1 MSQMNVMVTD
11 KPIYMDYAATT
22 PLDPQALEAM
32 MPYLTDEFGNA
43 ASRNHP
49 YGWAAE
55 KGVDTAREQ
64 VATYIGANPKEI
76 VWTSGGTESNNLALK
91 GIAEMWQEK
100 GNHII
105 TQATEHKSVIDVC
118 KALERKGFE
127 VTYLSVNQHGMV
139 DPEQVREAITP
150 KTILISV
157 MLANN
162 EIGTVQ
168 PIADIGRIAKE
179 KGVFFHVDA
188 SWGVNYV
195 PFNVQEMGV
204 DLASFTAHKIYGPKG
219 IGALYVRSRSP
230 RVRLAPQIHG
240 GGHERGIRHGT
251 VNVPGAV
258 GMGKAFEI
266 AARVKGEEVERLW
279 KLDRKLI
286 DGATKSLD
294 FVHLNGH
301 PEQRVPGTVN
311 ISFQYI
317 EGESFLMSCK
327 DLAIASGS
335 ACTSATLEPSHVL
348 RAVGQATGD
357 DELAHTSIRFTLGR
371 WTTEEGVDHAIELAI
386 NAVNKLREL
395 SPLYEMAMEGVD
407 LKSIEWAEH

>member
-1 MSQMNVMVTD
+1 MGGD
-11 KPIYMDYAATT
+11 KPLYLDYAATT
-22 PLDPQALEAM
+22 PLDPQVLEAM
-32 MPYLTDEFGNA
+32 RPYLTEEFGNA
-43 ASRNHP
+43 ASRNHS

-64 VATYIGANPKEI
+64 VAAYIGANPKEI
-76 VWTSGGTESNNLALK
+76 IWTSGGTESNNLALK

-105 TQATEHKSVIDVC
+105 TQATEHRSVIDVC
-118 KALERKGFE
+118 KALERKGFA
-127 VTYLSVNQHGMV
+127 VTYLNVNQHGMV
-139 DPEQVREAITP
+139 DPAQVREALTP

-168 PIADIGRIAKE
+168 PITDIGRIAKE

-188 SWGVNYV
+188 CWGVNAV

-204 DLASFTAHKIYGPKG
+204 DLASLTAHKLYGPKG

-230 RVRLAPQIHG
+230 RVRLAPQMHG

-266 AARVKGEEVERLW
+266 AARVRGEEVERLW

-286 DGATKSLD
+286 DGIMQSLH

-301 PEQRVPGTVN
+301 PAQRVPGTVN

-317 EGESFLMSCK
+317 EGESFLMACR
-327 DLAIASGS
+327 DLAVASGS

-357 DELAHTSIRFTLGR
+357 DELARTSIRFTLGR
-371 WTTEEGVDHAIELAI
+371 WTTEEEVNRAIALTV
-386 NAVNKLREL
+386 NAVNQLREL
-395 SPLYEMAMEGVD
+395 SPLYEMARKGVD
-407 LKSIEWAEH
+407 LKRIEGTEH

>member
-1 MSQMNVMVTD
+1 MSAD

-22 PLDPQALEAM
+22 PLDPQVLEAM
-32 MPYLTDEFGNA
+32 IPYLIHEFGNV

-55 KGVDTAREQ
+55 KGVDVAREQ
-64 VATYIGANPKEI
+64 VAAYIGANPKEI
-76 VWTSGGTESNNLALK
+76 IWTSGGTEANNLALK

-118 KALERKGFE
+118 KALERKGFA
-127 VTYLSVNQHGMV
+127 VTYLSVNRHGMV

-168 PIADIGRIAKE
+168 PIAAISRIAKE

-188 SWGVNYV
+188 CWGVNYV
-195 PFNVQEMGV
+195 PFNVQEMGI
-204 DLASFTAHKIYGPKG
+204 DLASLTAHKVYGPKG

-230 RVRLAPQIHG
+230 RVRLAPQMHG
-240 GGHERGIRHGT
+240 GGHERGLRHGT

-266 AARVKGEEVERLW
+266 AARVKEEEVERLW

-286 DGATKSLD
+286 NGLTKSLN

-301 PEQRVPGTVN
+301 PTQRVPGTVN
-311 ISFQYI
+311 VSFRFV

-327 DLAIASGS
+327 DLAIASGA

-348 RAVGQATGD
+348 RAVGEATGD
-357 DELAHTSIRFTLGR
+357 AELARTSVRFTLGR
-371 WTTEEGVDHAIELAI
+371 WTTGEDVERAVELTI
-386 NAVNKLREL
+386 NAVNRLREL
-395 SPLYEMAMEGVD
+395 SPRYGMANGSPLSLPVD
-407 LKSIEWAEH
+407 KGETKRR